1 MVINDLFT
9 MITSSF
15 TDARTLD
22 TVEDFCKT
30 FYPVLMGLES
40 EENTP
45 VNTLSQFDG
54 SRLNTE
60 NNHTGDGYKSFDTF
74 GGEKAAVMLTQ
85 SMITLDENP
94 GMKMTR
100 HRTPGRPGFGVFEH
114 VGSDLSLIKEGAV
127 AVSEPESVREIREL
141 CTKIYRST
149 NMRY

>member
-15 TDARTLD
+15 QDARIND

-30 FYPVLMGLES
+30 FYPVMMGLEAEQPNQDTQS
-40 EENTP
+40 P
-45 VNTLSQFDG
+45 IMNTLTTMGQ
-54 SRLNTE
+54 E
-60 NNHTGDGYKSFDTF
+60 QPDGYKSFDTF

-85 SMITLDENP
+85 SMLSLEGQP
-94 GMKMTR
+94 MKVTR
-100 HRTPGRPGFGVFEH
+100 HRTPGKPGFGVFEN
-114 VGSDLSLIKEGAV
+114 VGTDLSLIKDGAV
-127 AVSEPESVREIREL
+127 RVQEPENVREIKDL